1 MTETTEKPAA
11 QKKRASWVALLPLL
25 IFVGLA
31 AVFAVQLLLGKD
43 NSIIPSVLIGKQ
55 APLTNLPPVEGLM
68 RDGAPV
74 SGFNSEDLKTGP
86 GGKLTLVNVWGSWC
100 VPCRQEH
107 PLLMEIAK
115 DERIRVVGINYK
127 DQPENARRFLG
138 DLGNPFAAVGA
149 DRAGRSAIEWG
160 VYGVPETFLVDQ
172 TGKIVYKHVG
182 PFTPESV
189 KNDLLPAVEKAL
201 QQR

>member
-31 AVFAVQLLLGKD
+31 AVFAVQLLSGKD

-55 APLTNLPPVEGLM
+55 APLTNLLPVEGLM

>member
-1 MTETTEKPAA
+1 MGRIAA
-11 QKKRASWVALLPLL
+11 AGDFVA
-25 IFVGLA
+25 LA
-31 AVFAVQLLLGKD
+31 AVFAVQLLSGRD
-43 NSIIPSVLIGKQ
+43 VSTIPSALIGKQ
-55 APLTNLPPVEGLM
+55 APETVLPPVEGLV

-74 SGFNSEDLKTGP
+74 PGLNSADFK
-86 GGKLTLVNVWGSWC
+86 GKLTLVNVWGSWC

-115 DERIRVVGINYK
+115 DERIRLVGLNYK
-127 DQPENARRFLG
+127 DKPENARRFLG
-138 DLGNPFAAVGA
+138 ELGNPFAAVGA

-182 PFTPESV
+182 PFTAQSV
-189 KNDLLPAVEKAL
+189 RDDLMPAVAKAL
-201 QQR
+201 QK

>member
-31 AVFAVQLLLGKD
+31 AVFAVQLLSGKD

-86 GGKLTLVNVWGSWC
+86 GASLPWSMSGV
-100 VPCRQEH
+100 R
-107 PLLMEIAK
+107 
-115 DERIRVVGINYK
+115 
-127 DQPENARRFLG
+127 
-138 DLGNPFAAVGA
+138 GA
-149 DRAGRSAIEWG
+149 C
-160 VYGVPETFLVDQ
+160 
-172 TGKIVYKHVG
+172 
-182 PFTPESV
+182 
-189 KNDLLPAVEKAL
+189 PAV
-201 QQR
+201 RSTRS

>member
-1 MTETTEKPAA
+1 MTETTQKQPAS
-11 QKKRASWVALLPLL
+11 KKRSTWVALLPLL
-25 IFVGLA
+25 IFVALA
-31 AVFAVQLLLGKD
+31 AVFAVQLLSGKD
-43 NSIIPSVLIGKQ
+43 SSTIPSALIGKD
-55 APLTNLPPVEGLM
+55 APQTSLPAVEGLT

-74 SGFNSEDLKTGP
+74 PGLNSEDFK
-86 GGKLTLVNVWGSWC
+86 GKLTLVNVWGSWC

-115 DERIRVVGINYK
+115 DERIRMVGLNYK

-160 VYGVPETFLVDQ
+160 VYGVPETFLVDKD
-172 TGKIVYKHVG
+172 GKIVYKHVG

-189 KNDLLPAVEKAL
+189 KNDLMPAVAKAL
-201 QQR
+201 Q

>member
-1 MTETTEKPAA
+1 MTETV
-11 QKKRASWVALLPLL
+11 QKTDAVKKSRTWVALLPLL

-31 AVFAVQLLLGKD
+31 AIFAFQLLSGKD
-43 NSIIPSVLIGKQ
+43 SSTIPSALIGKQ
-55 APLTNLPPVEGLM
+55 APQTNLPAVEGLT

-74 SGFNSEDLKTGP
+74 PGLNSEDFI
-86 GGKLTLVNVWGSWC
+86 GKLTLVNVWGSWC

-115 DERIRVVGINYK
+115 DERIRVVGLNYK

-160 VYGVPETFLVDQ
+160 VYGVPETFLVGPD
-172 TGKIVYKHVG
+172 GKIVYKHVG

-189 KNDLLPAVEKAL
+189 KNDLMPAVAKVL
-201 QQR
+201 Q

>member
-1 MTETTEKPAA
+1 MTETVQKTDAA
-11 QKKRASWVALLPLL
+11 KKSRTWVALLPLL

-31 AVFAVQLLLGKD
+31 AIFAVQLLSGKD
-43 NSIIPSVLIGKQ
+43 NTTIPSALIGKQ
-55 APLTNLPPVEGLM
+55 APQTNLPAVEGLL

-74 SGFNSEDLKTGP
+74 PGLNSEDFI
-86 GGKLTLVNVWGSWC
+86 GKLTLVNVWGSWC

-115 DERIRVVGINYK
+115 DERIRVVGLNYK

-160 VYGVPETFLVDQ
+160 VYGVPETFLVGPD
-172 TGKIVYKHVG
+172 GKIIYKHVG

-189 KNDLLPAVEKAL
+189 KNDLMPVILRS
-201 QQR
+201 QN

>member
-1 MTETTEKPAA
+1 MSEATQKPAA
-11 QKKRASWVALLPLL
+11 PKKKRATWVALLPLL
-25 IFVGLA
+25 VFVGLA
-31 AVFAVQLLLGKD
+31 AVFAVQLLSGKD
-43 NSIIPSVLIGKQ
+43 SSAIPSALIGKQ
-55 APLTNLPPVEGLM
+55 APQTNLPAVEGLM
-68 RDGAPV
+68 RDGVPV
-74 SGFNSEDLKTGP
+74 PGLNSEDFI
-86 GGKLTLVNVWGSWC
+86 GKLTLVNVWGSWC

-115 DERIRVVGINYK
+115 DSRIRLVGLNYK

-160 VYGVPETFLVDQ
+160 VYGVPETFLVGPD
-172 TGKIVYKHVG
+172 GKIIYKHVG

-189 KNDLLPAVEKAL
+189 RDELMPAVAKAFDHKL
-201 QQR
+201 

>member
-1 MTETTEKPAA
+1 MTETTEKPTP
-11 QKKRASWVALLPLL
+11 KKRPTWVALLPLA

-31 AVFAVQLLLGKD
+31 AVFAVQLLSGRD
-43 NSIIPSVLIGKQ
+43 VSAIPSALIGKP
-55 APLTNLPPVEGLM
+55 APATNLPVVEGLL
-68 RDGAPV
+68 RDGVPV
-74 SGFNSEDLKTGP
+74 PGLNSDDFKTGP

-115 DERIRVVGINYK
+115 DERIRVVGLNYK

-138 DLGNPFAAVGA
+138 ELGNPFAAVGA

-172 TGKIVYKHVG
+172 DGKIVYKHVG

-189 KNDLLPAVEKAL
+189 RDDLLPAVAKA
-201 QQR
+201 QAKTR

>member
-1 MTETTEKPAA
+1 MTETVQKTDAA
-11 QKKRASWVALLPLL
+11 KKSRTWVALLPLL

-31 AVFAVQLLLGKD
+31 AIFAFQLLSGKD
-43 NSIIPSVLIGKQ
+43 SSTIPSALIGKQ
-55 APLTNLPPVEGLM
+55 APQTNLPAVEGLT
-68 RDGAPV
+68 RDGALVP
-74 SGFNSEDLKTGP
+74 GLNSEDFI
-86 GGKLTLVNVWGSWC
+86 GKLTLVNVWGSWC

-115 DERIRVVGINYK
+115 DERIRVVGLNYK

-160 VYGVPETFLVDQ
+160 VYGVPETFLVGPD
-172 TGKIVYKHVG
+172 GKIVYKHVG

-189 KNDLLPAVEKAL
+189 KNDLMPAVAKVL
-201 QQR
+201 Q

>member
-1 MTETTEKPAA
+1 MTETTQKQPAS
-11 QKKRASWVALLPLL
+11 KKRSTWVALLPLL
-25 IFVGLA
+25 IFVALA
-31 AVFAVQLLLGKD
+31 AVFAVQLLSGKD
-43 NSIIPSVLIGKQ
+43 SSTIPSALIGKD
-55 APLTNLPPVEGLM
+55 APQTSLPAVEGLT

-74 SGFNSEDLKTGP
+74 PGLNSEDFK
-86 GGKLTLVNVWGSWC
+86 GKLTLVNVWGSWC

-115 DERIRVVGINYK
+115 DERIRVVGLNYK

-149 DRAGRSAIEWG
+149 DRVGRSAIEWG

-172 TGKIVYKHVG
+172 NGKIVYKHVG

-189 KNDLLPAVEKAL
+189 KNDLMPAVAKAL
-201 QQR
+201 Q

>member
-1 MTETTEKPAA
+1 MSEATQKPAA
-11 QKKRASWVALLPLL
+11 PKKSATWVALLPLL
-25 IFVGLA
+25 VFVGLA
-31 AVFAVQLLLGKD
+31 AVFAVQLLSGKD
-43 NSIIPSVLIGKQ
+43 SSAIPSALIGKQ
-55 APLTNLPPVEGLM
+55 APQTNLPAVEGLM
-68 RDGAPV
+68 RDGVPV
-74 SGFNSEDLKTGP
+74 PGLNSDDFK
-86 GGKLTLVNVWGSWC
+86 GKLTLVNVWGSWC

-115 DERIRVVGINYK
+115 DSRIRLVGLNYK

-160 VYGVPETFLVDQ
+160 VYGVPETFLVGPD
-172 TGKIVYKHVG
+172 GKIIYKHVG

-189 KNDLLPAVEKAL
+189 RDDLMPAVAKAV
-201 QQR
+201 Q

>member
-1 MTETTEKPAA
+1 MTETA
-11 QKKRASWVALLPLL
+11 QKTDAAKKSRTWVALLPLL

-31 AVFAVQLLLGKD
+31 AIFAVQLLSGKD
-43 NSIIPSVLIGKQ
+43 NTTIPSALIGKQ
-55 APLTNLPPVEGLM
+55 APQTNLPAVEGLL

-74 SGFNSEDLKTGP
+74 PGLNSEDFI
-86 GGKLTLVNVWGSWC
+86 GKLTLVNVWGSWC

-115 DERIRVVGINYK
+115 DERIRVVGLNYK

-160 VYGVPETFLVDQ
+160 VYGVPETFLVGPD
-172 TGKIVYKHVG
+172 GKIIYKHVG

-189 KNDLLPAVEKAL
+189 KNDLMSQVDLFK
-201 QQR
+201 RN

>member
-1 MTETTEKPAA
+1 MTETTQKQPAS
-11 QKKRASWVALLPLL
+11 KKRSTWVALLPLL
-25 IFVGLA
+25 IFVALA
-31 AVFAVQLLLGKD
+31 AVFAVQLLSGKD
-43 NSIIPSVLIGKQ
+43 SSTIPSALIGKD
-55 APLTNLPPVEGLM
+55 APQTSLPAVEGLT

-74 SGFNSEDLKTGP
+74 PGLNSEDFK
-86 GGKLTLVNVWGSWC
+86 GKLTLVNVWGSWC

-115 DERIRVVGINYK
+115 DERIRVVGLNYK

-160 VYGVPETFLVDQ
+160 VYGVPETFRVDKD
-172 TGKIVYKHVG
+172 GKIVYKHVG

-189 KNDLLPAVEKAL
+189 KNDLMPAVAKAL
-201 QQR
+201 Q

>member
-1 MTETTEKPAA
+1 MSEATQKPAA
-11 QKKRASWVALLPLL
+11 PKKRATWVALLPLL
-25 IFVGLA
+25 VFMGLA
-31 AVFAVQLLLGKD
+31 AVFAVQLLSGKD
-43 NSIIPSVLIGKQ
+43 SSAIPSALIGKQ
-55 APLTNLPPVEGLM
+55 APQTNLPAVEGLM
-68 RDGAPV
+68 RDGVPV
-74 SGFNSEDLKTGP
+74 PGLNSEDFK
-86 GGKLTLVNVWGSWC
+86 GKLTLVNVWGSWC

-115 DERIRVVGINYK
+115 DSRIRLVGLNYK

-160 VYGVPETFLVDQ
+160 VYGVPETFLVGPD
-172 TGKIVYKHVG
+172 GKIIYKHVG

-189 KNDLLPAVEKAL
+189 RDDLMPAVAKAL
-201 QQR
+201 Q

>member
-1 MTETTEKPAA
+1 MTETTEKPTP
-11 QKKRASWVALLPLL
+11 KKRSTWVALLPLA

-31 AVFAVQLLLGKD
+31 AVFAVQLLSGRD
-43 NSIIPSVLIGKQ
+43 VSAIPSALIGKP
-55 APLTNLPPVEGLM
+55 APATDLPAVEGLL
-68 RDGAPV
+68 RDGVPV
-74 SGFNSEDLKTGP
+74 PGLNSDDFKTGP

-115 DERIRVVGINYK
+115 DERVRVVGLNYK

-149 DRAGRSAIEWG
+149 DRAGRAAIEWG

-172 TGKIVYKHVG
+172 DGKIVYKHVG

-189 KNDLLPAVEKAL
+189 RDDLMPAVAKA
-201 QQR
+201 QAKTR